1 MSVGNMPMASLLI
14 WLVMTWGH
22 VASDE
27 EPVSQENGV
36 IGGLLDQRTVAG
48 KANREVRHLG
58 SVQEQCGYEGSDG
71 CADRKCEV
79 GHVPEK
85 IFKTL
90 PTVDVH
96 KFGAVGDAVTDDR
109 EAFVHAIRFLA
120 ENGGGTLTAGGRRY
134 VYRIDSTIII
144 KTAANNNW
152 PGAADVVTSVP
163 LCIDMQWARM
173 IGDHRF
179 AFVGDSGIDG
189 DWSMA
194 IRNCYFINARLG
206 DDNLSGKERTRG
218 PLFYFAE
225 DCGAANIIKKG
236 ISNTGFNLY
245 MCKRCFFK
253 NIENHRGK
261 DYGNGSIGILLLHCY
276 NCVVENCHIRE
287 GPWYH
292 GLQVKG
298 GYDNRVTDC
307 SCKDWRDGGNVNY
320 RNHTAQSCFRDR
332 GDAPWRRSGSGGTYP
347 YADGDWNLP
356 DERRASHGTIF
367 SGCRCENV
375 EAACFRVGEAIDTKI
390 INFVVKDATCG
401 ISASKYAPGGG
412 REKGLEISNGRMLR
426 ITKIPS
432 SYALAG
438 QMGIKIV
445 GKPSESGEAYPGVEV
460 SNVIIDTCA
469 GYCIGGYHLEG
480 PVIKNVI
487 VRNAG
492 EKGRQAY
499 GVLLDHCTNEQVIE
513 LEGVRDDRVTR

>member
-1 MSVGNMPMASLLI
+1 MSFGNVPMVSLLI
-14 WLVMTWGH
+14 WIVMTWSH
-22 VASDE
+22 AASVAARIGQEKGAWGWVQGQS
-27 EPVSQENGV
+27 PV
-36 IGGLLDQRTVAG
+36 TG
-48 KANREVRHLG
+48 KGDCEVRYLG
-58 SVQEQCGYEGSDG
+58 SGQERRGHEGSDG
-71 CADRKCEV
+71 CADGKCAV
-79 GHVPEK
+79 AHVPEK
-85 IFKTL
+85 IFKSLT
-90 PTVDVH
+90 TVDVH
-96 KFGAVGDAVTDDR
+96 KFGAVGDGVTDDR

-120 ENGGGTLTAGGRRY
+120 ENGGGTLAGGGRRY
-134 VYRIDSTIII
+134 VYRIDSMIVI
-144 KTAANNNW
+144 KTADNNNW
-152 PGAADVVTSVP
+152 PGAADVVTSRP

-206 DDNLSGKERTRG
+206 DDNLAGTEKTRG

-225 DCGAANIIKKG
+225 DCGAANVIKKG
-236 ISNTGFNLY
+236 ISNTGFNLS
-245 MCKRCFFK
+245 MCRRCFLK
-253 NIENHRGK
+253 NIENYRGK
-261 DYGNGSIGILLLHCY
+261 DCGNGSIGFLLLHCY
-276 NCVVENCHIRE
+276 NCVLENCHVRE

-292 GLQVKG
+292 GIQVKG

-307 SCKDWRDGGNVNY
+307 SCKDWRDGRNINY
-320 RNHTAQSCFRDR
+320 QRHSAQSCFRDR
-332 GDAPWRRSGSGGTYP
+332 GDAPWGRSRSGGTYP
-347 YADGDWNLP
+347 YADGDWNIP
-356 DERRASHGTIF
+356 DKRRASHGTIF

-375 EAACFRVGEAIDTKI
+375 EAACFEVGEAIDTKI
-390 INFVVKDATCG
+390 RNFDVKDATWG
-401 ISASKYAPGGG
+401 ISASKCAPGGG

-445 GKPSESGEAYPGVEV
+445 GKPSEAGEAYPGVKV

-480 PVIKNVI
+480 PVIENVV
-487 VRNAG
+487 VRSAG

-513 LEGVRDDRVTR
+513 FQGVRDDRVTP